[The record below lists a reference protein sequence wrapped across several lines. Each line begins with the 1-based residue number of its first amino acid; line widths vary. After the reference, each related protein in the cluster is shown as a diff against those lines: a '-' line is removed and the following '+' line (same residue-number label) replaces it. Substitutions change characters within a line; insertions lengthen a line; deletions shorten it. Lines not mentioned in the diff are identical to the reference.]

1 MNISKEPDAMNIQD
15 LVEEYEILRVH
26 DRVKDIEVIKTSFSC
41 RVETYSLI
49 STMSDFYRQSKGEII
64 RDFLDSSCRQFLYA
78 MPPVA
83 RRALAEKADLRLKAE
98 LQRAYSEN
106 AGSIEIEGGYW
117 LPLVI
122 ALEQQSV
129 GEPV

>member
-1 MNISKEPDAMNIQD
+1 MNISKEPDAMNIPS

-41 RVETYSLI
+41 RV
-49 STMSDFYRQSKGEII
+49 QSKGEIM
-64 RDFLDSSCRQFLYA
+64 RDFLDASCRQFLYA
-78 MPPVA
+78 MPAPA
-83 RRALAEKADLRLKAE
+83 RRALAEKADLRLRAE

-106 AGSIEIEGGYW
+106 SGSIEIEGGYW
-117 LPLVI
+117 LPLVV
-122 ALEQQSV
+122 ALEQP

>member
-1 MNISKEPDAMNIQD
+1 MNISKEPDAMNIPS

-41 RVETYSLI
+41 RVETYCLI
-49 STMSDFYRQSKGEII
+49 STMSDFYRQSKGEIM
-64 RDFLDSSCRQFLYA
+64 RDFLDASCRQFLYA
-78 MPPVA
+78 MPAPA
-83 RRALAEKADLRLKAE
+83 RRALAEKADLRLRAE

-106 AGSIEIEGGYW
+106 SGSIEIEGGYW
-117 LPLVI
+117 LPLVV
-122 ALEQQSV
+122 ALEQP